1 MKVLLENFAEN
12 IRDQLSESDQLEHYD
27 YRQKE
32 QEKQEDELRNAVIKK
47 QQGFS
52 GKIFFYKK
60 NLSLNYFRI
69 TKYGSSTNP

>member
-27 YRQKE
+27 YKQKE

-52 GKIFFYKK
+52 GKIFFQRKIYH
-60 NLSLNYFRI
+60 
-69 TKYGSSTNP
+69 